1 MHCFVCVI
9 SKDLGRIF
17 ANYESGEKII
27 NQHIKAQH
35 RIIGW
40 KTDEDNKKE
49 RERGYKQK
57 LRSFSFLPLLMIQN
71 NKKLW

>member
-49 RERGYKQK
+49 RER
-57 LRSFSFLPLLMIQN
+57 I
-71 NKKLW
+71 